1 MQLRYLTDREAAQ
14 TLRRIGALSAPQSAM
29 FFDAISASYVRQ
41 RIVPGNIMAM
51 GNVCKRKGGKP
62 QKKKTVSCIGVY
74 L

>member
-51 GNVCKRKGGKP
+51 SNVCIKKEG
-62 QKKKTVSCIGVY
+62 QKTSEKKAVSCKN